1 MYDLIGDRHGHA
13 DELRALL
20 HYLGYQPGAAS
31 VPRHVG
37 GRQVIFR
44 LLIR

>member
-20 HYLGYQPGAAS
+20 HYLGYRPGAAS
-31 VPRHVG
+31 VPRHAGVG
-37 GRQVIFR
+37 R
-44 LLIR
+44 LFSAC